1 MKEQLEKLSVV
12 DRLIHKWKYYIDGTP
27 KRGPNSPSIDK
38 RVYLIQTV
46 LDQYNEVHN
55 LFGNHVHE
63 LEAIV
68 GHGWICENHKWHHH
82 FNFTVK
88 KKEGNGNSTT
98 DNLFFAEVSH
108 MQGEEGWH
116 VNCCR
121 MIKCE
126 ENGHC
131 YGCRNNGSPDVKHP
145 NDIDAYAGGHLDGYL
160 PFGYDESSSDDD
172 EEAKEEKLR
181 AKF

>member
-1 MKEQLEKLSVV
+1 MHDLEMLSYWC
-12 DRLIHKWKYYIDGTP
+12 DALL
-27 KRGPNSPSIDK
+27 S
-38 RVYLIQTV
+38 
-46 LDQYNEVHN
+46 
-55 LFGNHVHE
+55 LFQNHVHE

-126 ENGHC
+126 ENGI
-131 YGCRNNGSPDVKHP
+131 S
-145 NDIDAYAGGHLDGYL
+145 YL
-160 PFGYDESSSDDD
+160 LP
-172 EEAKEEKLR
+172 
-181 AKF
+181 